1 MPRSVQDII
10 NSADE
15 LAKKFEAMEP
25 SEAGSPALAAI
36 HRACLARAQSEA
48 DLAAAVTAARN
59 EGRSW
64 AQIGAYLGTS
74 GEAARQKYRA
84 NAVEGFAEARG

>member
-25 SEAGSPALAAI
+25 QDAGSPALAAI
-36 HRACLARAQSEA
+36 HRAVVARAQSEA
-48 DLAAAVTAARN
+48 DLAEAVAAARR
-59 EGRSW
+59 EGRPW
-64 AQIGAYLGTS
+64 ARIGAYLGIS
-74 GEAARQKYRA
+74 GEAARQKYGHRA
-84 NAVEGFAEARG
+84 SA